1 MTIEVLSGP
10 ELELDRDGVMV
21 LGHLYILGD
30 HPEVALVPTPEGPKS
45 IGVPVSQ
52 ISPYTGLKETDW
64 QVYGKRPD
72 VEKLYSDFV
81 TAINGSNGF
90 H

>member
-1 MTIEVLSGP
+1 MTLEVVGGP
-10 ELELDRDGVMV
+10 NLELDRGGVMA
-21 LGHLYILGD
+21 LGHLYIRGD

-52 ISPYTGLKETDW
+52 ISPFTGQKETDW

-72 VEKLYSDFV
+72 VEKLYSNFV
-81 TAINGSNGF
+81 DAIQVRNGV
-90 H
+90 